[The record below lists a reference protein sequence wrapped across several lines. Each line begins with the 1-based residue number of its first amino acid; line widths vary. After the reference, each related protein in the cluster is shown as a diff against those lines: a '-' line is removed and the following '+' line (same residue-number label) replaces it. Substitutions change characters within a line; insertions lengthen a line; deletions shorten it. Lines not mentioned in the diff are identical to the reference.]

1 MATTVIPALLDAL
14 VTVATAVLPK
24 ATILDGYGVT
34 EFVGDY
40 LMIGV
45 DDPYSPEEALAGSSQ
60 QDWAHANYTARNES
74 GDITCVAVS
83 WNGAES
89 AKGARDSV
97 FAITTAFEAGLRAN
111 PSLGLANLLWTSY
124 GTNTQF
130 SQGQDED
137 GAFAVVAFQIHFEA
151 RI

>member
-1 MATTVIPALLDAL
+1 MATTVIPAVLDAL
-14 VTVATAVLPK
+14 VATAKTALPN
-24 ATILDGYGVT
+24 AVILDGYGVT
-34 EFVGDY
+34 EFVGNY
-40 LMIGV
+40 FMIGV
-45 DDPYSPEEALAGSSQ
+45 DDPYSVEQALAASSQ

-83 WNGAES
+83 WNGAED
-89 AKGARDSV
+89 AKGARDAV
-97 FAITTAFEAGLRAN
+97 FAMTTALEAALKAN

-137 GAFAVVAFQIHFEA
+137 GAFAVLAFQIHFEA